1 MADLE
6 STLGNQYW
14 RLNNL
19 YHIVNKDGKDQI
31 FKMNSA
37 QEDFFKNRSN
47 RNIILKAR
55 QLGFST
61 LIQIYM
67 LDCALFNSNMRCDV
81 ITYDKKISS
90 TIFNS
95 KIKYAYER
103 LPLEIKEI
111 RKVVRSNTEMLQFNN
126 NSSIYVSTSS
136 RGGTVN
142 ILHVSEYGKMCA
154 KYVDKAR
161 EVKSGSMQAVPK
173 DGEIFVESTAEGC
186 NGDFYDMYMDFRNKE
201 VKDPSADYKT
211 FFYPWFLDKDEYS
224 SEIYYEPRKEELRYE
239 DKIKKL
245 GIEID
250 RKQWNWY
257 WRKKPEVSGDIQ
269 QEYPTYDEEAF
280 EQTGEGK
287 IWSDV
292 LRIIEDDGQID
303 CVPYIAE
310 LPVYV
315 AMDLGY
321 NDITAMW
328 FYQIKGEQV
337 RIINY
342 YENSRQP
349 PEHYFEKMKMLDYK
363 YGCIFLPHDA
373 KQNNF
378 SNGGM
383 NAYERMSAWNIP
395 LQIIPRMSSKNDTLY
410 IARAAL
416 RNCYF
421 DKDKCKEGLTRLNN
435 YHKRKDKNGN
445 WGEPVHDTNSN
456 GADAFQYLVLTLDFL
471 KEISYNSVYQGV
483 QDNYYDGNM
492 SNYRYKGNK
501 YGGY

>member
-1 MADLE
+1 MDNWE
-6 STLGNQYW
+6 ETIGNQEW

-19 YHIVNKDGKDQI
+19 YHIINKYGKDQI
-31 FKMNSA
+31 FRFNEA
-37 QEDFFKNRSN
+37 QADFYKNKSN

-61 LIQIYM
+61 FIQIYM

-81 ITYDKKISS
+81 ITYSKDISS

-95 KIKYAYER
+95 KIKYAYDK

-111 RKVVRSNTEMLQFNN
+111 RKVVKSNSNQLLFNN

-142 ILHVSEYGKMCA
+142 ILHVSEYGKLCA
-154 KYVDKAR
+154 KYEDKAR
-161 EVKSGSMQAVPK
+161 EIKSGSIQAVPPG
-173 DGEIFVESTAEGC
+173 GEVFIESTAEGC
-186 NGDFYDMYMDFRNKE
+186 TGDFYNMYMNSRNID
-201 VKDPSADYKT
+201 VKDPNSDYKT
-211 FFYPWFLDKDEYS
+211 FFYPWYLQKEYV
-224 SEIYYEPRKEELRYE
+224 SEFDYQVRPEEQRYQ

-245 GIEID
+245 GINISKE
-250 RKQWNWY
+250 QWNWY
-257 WRKKPEVSGDIQ
+257 WRKSGEILGDIK

-287 IWSDV
+287 IWADKI
-292 LRIIEDDGQID
+292 REIEDAGQIC

-328 FYQIKGEQV
+328 FYQVKGEQV

-349 PEHYFEKMKMLDYK
+349 PEHYFEKMMGMGYK

-383 NAYERMSAWNIP
+383 NAFERMEGWGIP
-395 LQIIPRMSSKNDTLY
+395 LQIIPRMSSKNTTLY
-410 IARAAL
+410 LARNKL
-416 RNCYF
+416 NNCYF
-421 DKDKCKEGLTRLNN
+421 DEDKCKVGLSRLNN
-435 YHKRKDKNGN
+435 YHKARDKNGN
-445 WGEPVHDTNSN
+445 WGEPVHDANSN

-471 KEISYNSVYQGV
+471 QELSYNSVYDDGV
-483 QDNYYDGNM
+483 EGYYDGRT
-492 SNYRYKGNK
+492 SRFRRKSK